1 MVSTLERHA
10 YIVAKFDVLI
20 LLLHLLDVEVLEF
33 DLHALGFRLKFKPTN
48 ISPDVADL
56 NFGKTKKDEKI

>member
-1 MVSTLERHA
+1 VIFCLQNGKKNGEYLGEA
-10 YIVAKFDVLI
+10 CIVAKFDVLI

-48 ISPDVADL
+48 ISLDVLDL
-56 NFGKTKKDEKI
+56 NF